1 MQHRYIFFL
10 LNSHL
15 FPLRNAIARNLIL
28 QTGLRLLHIS
38 ATDNGMALTNS
49 TAKKYSKYSNACTAR
64 TNTMEQGIGLSIV
77 KKIVENHEGIITA
90 HSELNKGATFDI
102 YIPAN

>member
-10 LNSHL
+10 QNSHL
-15 FPLRNAIARNLIL
+15 FPLPNAIARNLIL

-38 ATDNGMALTNS
+38 ATDNGIGFDQQ
-49 TAKKYSKYSNACTAR
+49 YSEKIFEVFQRLRGRNQYYGT
-64 TNTMEQGIGLSIV
+64 GIGLSIV
-77 KKIVENHEGIITA
+77 KKIVENHEGIITT